1 MPTASGIL
9 CATYTP
15 QEEPDTV
22 NITDF
27 ITELFCKV
35 DDAIAD
41 APRHSQAILSVS
53 EVVTIGIL
61 YVVKGVSQ
69 RAFYPWLKDNY
80 GGLFPQLPE
89 RTRLFRRLHTQQY
102 WTGRF
107 LAQPTLMGIAD
118 RYGIELRHPIRDGR
132 RAGQIGRKGIS
143 NHRWIAGGKLCA
155 VVNKFGLICDW
166 DCATANVQGQT
177 FHPLLQQY
185 DGQMIVL
192 ADWGFHRA
200 AGDPA
205 NVMICRRGQWNVR
218 MMVETVFSMM
228 SVKWDFKVQRH
239 RAWEGFEAHLAYAMA
254 GFNILAQW
262 NGLEPYAQGR
272 VHLSIAQFTL

>member
-15 QEEPDTV
+15 QEEPDTA

-118 RYGIELRHPIRDGR
+118 RYGIALRHRFGTDAEPDKSDARASPIT
-132 RAGQIGRKGIS
+132 AGLS
-143 NHRWIAGGKLCA
+143 AASCA
-155 VVNKFGLICDW
+155 
-166 DCATANVQGQT
+166 
-177 FHPLLQQY
+177 
-185 DGQMIVL
+185 
-192 ADWGFHRA
+192 
-200 AGDPA
+200 
-205 NVMICRRGQWNVR
+205 
-218 MMVETVFSMM
+218 S
-228 SVKWDFKVQRH
+228 S
-239 RAWEGFEAHLAYAMA
+239 
-254 GFNILAQW
+254 
-262 NGLEPYAQGR
+262 
-272 VHLSIAQFTL
+272 